1 MWIRHDGDAVAEALW
16 PEAERRKQQNRVH
29 VQTTLLGRALEPWG
43 VSTHLDAGGLV
54 RADVDLARLR
64 AAVAAGD
71 AAASAARGGS

>member
-16 PEAERRKQQNRVH
+16 PEAERRKQQNNVH
-29 VQTTLLGRALEPWG
+29 VQTTLLRRALEPWG
-43 VSTHLDAGGLV
+43 VSTYLDAGGLV